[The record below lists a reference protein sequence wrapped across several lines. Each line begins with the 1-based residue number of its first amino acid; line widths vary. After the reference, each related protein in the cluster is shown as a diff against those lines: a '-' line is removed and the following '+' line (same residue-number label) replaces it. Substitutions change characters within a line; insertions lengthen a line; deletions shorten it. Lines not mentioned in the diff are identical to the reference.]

1 MKTTIF
7 FILNLF
13 TALTINSLAQSPAYK
28 NSQVTENNL
37 KGGFYQRFIGA
48 DEDFY
53 FLKVKNYNA
62 GEQKRF
68 FIDKITPELDVV
80 STELNYSEGNILES
94 NTLQELYR
102 IHNYTA
108 IISSTF
114 DKKNASNTLYL
125 LKSSDNV
132 NISSDKIQ
140 LASIPAEKMINKG
153 EFGTYLSPD
162 GNLLYVITGEPYN
175 KDKTSYTI
183 QLKCFETATLKESWS
198 RSFDI
203 GNESQKNVVFSL
215 IGDNSSNLLLNV
227 FSAKGFGSSRQFYHY
242 SHENGTLNELNIG
255 LEEKEIIDSY
265 DLTLSNNG
273 SFILSGFFKNKNSMA
288 IQGRFIVSVE
298 KNGTVSLNHKQNIE
312 EKIYKSLFGDN
323 FSVTDKSGLYAFA
336 LKKVEQLPNGN
347 LVYLLEKMTKLE
359 KSIPNTSPPNF
370 ERTRTYETILAFCVS
385 PKTGEVIW
393 NNKIDRKASFTTI
406 EALGK
411 NLNQG
416 PFDSFVSFANNDNIN
431 IIYNNS
437 ELNNVSEWKD
447 GNGLY
452 EKRAIYGNTTKYPP
466 FQHILDATGNSLY
479 GQTTFGYPVDGMLK
493 QNTTH
498 PMALYT
504 QVFGTKEN
512 TLLLINQSLDGNYF
526 SYSILKF

>member
-1 MKTTIF
+1 MKITLF
-7 FILNLF
+7 LVLNLF
-13 TALTINSLAQSPAYK
+13 TAFTINTLAQVPAYK

-37 KGGFYQRFIGA
+37 KGGFYERFIGA

-68 FIDKITPELDVV
+68 FIDKITPALDVV

-102 IHNYTA
+102 INNYTA

-125 LKSSDNV
+125 LKSSDNI
-132 NISSDKIQ
+132 NISDKVQ

-153 EFGTYLSPD
+153 EFCTHLSPD
-162 GNLLYVITGEPYN
+162 GKLLYVIIGEPYN
-175 KDKTSYTI
+175 KDKTNYNI

-198 RSFDI
+198 KSFDI
-203 GNESQKNVVFSL
+203 GNESQKNVIFSL
-215 IGDNSSNLLLNV
+215 IGDNSGNLLLNI
-227 FSAKGFGSSRQFYHY
+227 FSAKGFGSSRQFFYY
-242 SHENGTLNELNIG
+242 CHENSILSEMNIG

-288 IQGRFIVSVE
+288 IQGRFIVSME
-298 KNGTVSLNHKQNIE
+298 KDGTVSLNHKQNIE

-323 FSVTDKSGLYAFA
+323 FSVSDKSGLYAFV
-336 LKKVEQLPNGN
+336 LKKVEQLPDGN
-347 LVYLLEKMTKLE
+347 LVYLLEKTTKLE

-393 NNKIDRKASFTTI
+393 NNKIDRKASFTTV

-411 NLNQG
+411 NLTQG
-416 PFDSFVSFANNDNIN
+416 PFDSFISFANKDNIN
-431 IIYNNS
+431 IIYNNP

-447 GNGLY
+447 GGGLY
-452 EKRAIYGNTTKYPP
+452 ERRVVYGNTTKHPP
-466 FQHILDATGNSLY
+466 FQHIFDAAGSSLY
-479 GQTTFGYPVDGMLK
+479 EQTRFGYPVDGMLK

-504 QVFGTKEN
+504 QVFGAKEN
-512 TLLLINQSLDGNYF
+512 TLLLINQSIDGNYF